1 MKRTTNKRTKNRP
14 FLIIGGVVVVGVI
27 AMCFTF
33 YSSYQDKQKSK
44 EVAQSFLSELK
55 AKNTTELSKL
65 INPNSL
71 KQTDYTQKTVAKK
84 YEAVFSGL
92 NVQKIQTSSISIKKT
107 KSNTYTL
114 SYKLAMDTE
123 LGNLKDLTYKTTLKK
138 VDGNYKVDWKPSL
151 IFPGMTGNDKISV
164 TTDEASRGTIVD
176 QDGTP
181 LATNQ
186 ALDQLGVVPKELGT
200 GAEKTKNIDA
210 IAQKYQLEKSFIE
223 SQLKQSWVT
232 DDSFVPLK
240 TLYNEAYVALTGTT
254 IGKKTVRYYPLKEAS
269 AQLIGYTSSATAD
282 DLKENA
288 ALNENSLVGRS
299 GLEKTY
305 EKKLQGTPGGK
316 INILTS
322 AGAIKDTLFSK
333 DKKDGQTITLTI
345 RSDIQQ
351 KSYEALQGKSGSTIV
366 TNPTTGAVEALA
378 SSPSFDPNKFSLGIS
393 QADYNSYA
401 NNAAKPFLARYASR
415 YAPGSTFKTITAA
428 IGLDAGVTQPDK
440 VRTINGLKWQ
450 KNSSWGDYQVT
461 RVSDLSSVTMKTAL
475 IYSDNIYF
483 AQEAL
488 EMGETTFRKGL
499 DKFIFGEKLD
509 LPIAMDAAQISNKK
523 SFNSEILLADTAY
536 GQGQLLLSPIQQ
548 ATIYSVFSNQGTLVY
563 PHLLKEEKTKTKKE
577 VIKSTTANELKT
589 DLVQVVADEN
599 GTAHSLY
606 NSSAT
611 LAAKTGTAELKE
623 KQDEKGKE
631 NSFLLAFDASNGKY
645 LVVSSIEDYQ
655 TGESA
660 TVLAKPLVDYLE
672 TK

>member
-1 MKRTTNKRTKNRP
+1 MKRTTEKRKKNRF
-14 FLIIGGVVVVGVI
+14 FLIIGSVI
-27 AMCFTF
+27 LIGAVASCFTL
-33 YSSYQDKQKSK
+33 YRNYQDKQKSN
-44 EVAQSFLSELK
+44 ELAQSFLAELK
-55 AKNTTELSKL
+55 AKNTTKLSKL

-71 KQTDYTQKTVAKK
+71 KQTDYTKKTVAEK
-84 YEAVFSGL
+84 YETIFSGL
-92 NVQKIQTSSISIKKT
+92 NVQKIKTSDVSIKKT
-107 KSNTYTL
+107 KDNTYTL
-114 SYKLAMDTE
+114 SYKLSMDTE
-123 LGNLKDLTYKTTLKK
+123 LGKLKDLTYKTTLKK
-138 VDGNYKVDWKPSL
+138 IDGDYKVDWNPSL
-151 IFPGMTGNDKISV
+151 IFPGMTGSDKISV
-164 TTDEASRGTIVD
+164 TTDQASRGTIVD
-176 QDGTP
+176 QDGAP

-186 ALDQLGVVPKELGT
+186 TLDQLGIIPKDLGT
-200 GAEKTKNIDA
+200 GAEKTKNIEA

-232 DDSFVPLK
+232 DESFVPLK
-240 TLYNEAYVALTGTT
+240 TLYNEEYVVLTGTT
-254 IGKKTVRYYPLKEAS
+254 VGKKTIRYYPLKEAA

-288 ALNENSLVGRS
+288 ALNENSVVGRS

-305 EKKLQGTPGGK
+305 DKKLQGTSGGK

-322 AGAIKDTLFSK
+322 TGAIKDTLFSK
-333 DKKDGQTITLTI
+333 EKKDGQTITLTI
-345 RSDIQQ
+345 HSDIQQ
-351 KSYEALQGKSGSTIV
+351 KSYEALQGKAGSTVV

-393 QADYNSYA
+393 QTDYNSYA

-428 IGLDAGVTQPDK
+428 IGLDANVTQPDK

-461 RVSDLSSVTMKTAL
+461 RVSDVSSVTMKTAL

-488 EMGETTFRKGL
+488 DMGEATFRKGL
-499 DKFIFGEKLD
+499 DKFIFGEKFD
-509 LPIAMDAAQISNKK
+509 LPIAMDAAQISNKS

-548 ATIYSVFSNQGTLVY
+548 ATMYSVFSNQGTLVY
-563 PHLLKEEKTKTKKE
+563 PHLLKEDKTKTKKE
-577 VIKSTTANELKT
+577 VIKNATANELKS
-589 DLVQVVADEN
+589 DLIQVVTDEN

-631 NSFLLAFDASNGKY
+631 NSFLLAFDANNGKY

-655 TGESA
+655 TGQSA
-660 TVLAKPLVDYLE
+660 TVLAKPLIEYLE